1 MTLPTPRVT
10 LNGYDKI
17 LILIFVLTLPL
28 VNPWVRGDG
37 VGYYAYARAIVVNHN
52 LQFEPNWLRANP
64 SFYLGRIDA
73 PGHLRADQYTRT
85 GHLDNHFS
93 IGPALIWIPF
103 LAITHV
109 AVHGVDHL
117 GARIPADGF
126 SWPYIDTMA
135 FITAL
140 AGFLG
145 LFLSFHL
152 ARKYFSERW
161 AFLATLA
168 IWFTSSLLAY
178 MYFNPSWSH
187 AHSAFIVAL
196 FLWYWDRTRAV
207 RTLPQWLLLGLIYGL
222 MIDVYYPNA
231 LFLVV
236 VLVQLAVT
244 AARILRSGLSSKT
257 REFRA
262 PVLGSCVFAAALV
275 LALLPI
281 LITRWIIY
289 GSPLATG
296 YTEGTLWHFTN
307 PFWGQVLFSSDH
319 GLFSWTPVLL

>member
-1 MTLPTPRVT
+1 
-10 LNGYDKI
+10 
-17 LILIFVLTLPL
+17 
-28 VNPWVRGDG
+28 
-37 VGYYAYARAIVVNHN
+37 
-52 LQFEPNWLRANP
+52 
-64 SFYLGRIDA
+64 
-73 PGHLRADQYTRT
+73 
-85 GHLDNHFS
+85 
-93 IGPALIWIPF
+93 
-103 LAITHV
+103 
-109 AVHGVDHL
+109 
-117 GARIPADGF
+117 
-126 SWPYIDTMA
+126 
-135 FITAL
+135 
-140 AGFLG
+140 
-145 LFLSFHL
+145 
-152 ARKYFSERW
+152 
-161 AFLATLA
+161 
-168 IWFTSSLLAY
+168 
-178 MYFNPSWSH
+178 
-187 AHSAFIVAL
+187 
-196 FLWYWDRTRAV
+196 
-207 RTLPQWLLLGLIYGL
+207 

-319 GLFSWTPVLL
+319 GLFSWTPVLLLASAGLPFIVRRDRVLGAGVMFSALAFYSLIAAYSDWDGISSYGNRFFVSLTPIFILGLTALLAASEKLVRNSRAAWRGAIAGIALLVLWNLGLMFQWGMHLIPERGPISWSEVASNQFRVVPVDLAASLDHYFTRRHQMMQGIEKKDLQQLGKNDPKADKKQQP